1 MASPSGIDSK
11 TPLQLV
17 PGIGAQKASLL
28 ERLGLRRAIDLLFFF
43 PRTYQ
48 DVQPWNTTLELT
60 ENTRACVLGTVID
73 MDSRF
78 GFDGRSSV
86 GVLLEIEGGGYLR
99 CVWYNQ
105 PFRRE
110 QFSIGR
116 RVLATG
122 VIKSSGVASQ
132 MRHPEV
138 LLLAEGEEPPPAKPI
153 PIYPLTEG
161 LQQRN
166 VVQSIAA
173 VMPLIEHVEEALPLE
188 VRERAAQKLA
198 SMLSASKASISN
210 QSASPTSEPSWVGL
224 PLFDGDVATTA
235 PPKLLSIHDALRM
248 IHQPETMVE
257 AHDARLR
264 FIFQELFVL
273 QLALAMH
280 RYQTQYSKPAPNIPS
295 NAMVHAR
302 ILKRFPFD
310 LTSDQ
315 TLAIED
321 IRRDMA
327 REIPMNRLIQGDV
340 GTGKTALAQYA
351 MLSAVANHYQAAM
364 MVPTELL
371 ARQHHR
377 KLCEQLKNSKVMI
390 ELLVGSISGKDKR
403 ELLQRIAIGTVD
415 IVVGTQA
422 LISEHVEFA
431 KLGLLVIDEQHRF
444 GVEQRASLRKS
455 RTVPHYLVMTAT
467 PIPRTLAMTVF
478 GDLDVSILRQRP
490 PGQSVVQTYVSE
502 PAQQERWWKFVLE
515 QVHSGRQA
523 FVVAP
528 RVEAT
533 GDEDAAGESVGAI
546 QQWEILSQ
554 GPLAGLRVGLVHGR
568 MDGDEKQ
575 QKIDDFVSGKIQV
588 LVATTVIEVGIDVPN
603 ASVMTILDAD
613 RLGLAQL
620 HQLRGRV
627 GRGRFPGYVCLFPRA
642 DIGSEELERLKLFA
656 SNHDGFALAELDLKL
671 RGPGELL
678 GTRQTG
684 LPTLRI
690 ADLSRDSEILQLA
703 RSMACEIIATDPLL
717 NLPEHAK
724 LRRQVVAKHGAT
736 LEISDVG

>member
-17 PGIGAQKASLL
+17 PGIGSQKASLL
-28 ERLGLRRAIDLLFFF
+28 ERLGPRRAIDLLFFF

-48 DVQPWNTTLELT
+48 DVLPWSTALELT
-60 ENTRACVLGTVID
+60 ENMRACVLGTVID

-78 GFDGRSSV
+78 GFDGRSTV

-122 VIKSSGVASQ
+122 VVKSSGVALQ

-138 LLLAEGEEPPPAKPI
+138 LLLADGEEPPPAKPI

-161 LQQRN
+161 LQQRH
-166 VVQSIAA
+166 VAQAVAA
-173 VMPLIEHVEEALPLE
+173 VMPLIEHVEEALPLD

-198 SMLSASKASISN
+198 SSLSAS
-210 QSASPTSEPSWVGL
+210 ASPR
-224 PLFDGDVATTA
+224 
-235 PPKLLSIHDALRM
+235 LLSIHDALRM
-248 IHQPETMVE
+248 IHQPETLIE

-273 QLALAMH
+273 QLALSMH
-280 RYQTQYSKPAPNIPS
+280 RHKTQYSKPAPSIPS

-302 ILKRFPFD
+302 ILKRFPFE
-310 LTSDQ
+310 LTGDQ

-321 IRRDMA
+321 IRHDMA
-327 REIPMNRLIQGDV
+327 REVPMNRLIQGDV

-377 KLCEQLKNSKVMI
+377 KLCEQLKDSKVMI

-478 GDLDVSILRQRP
+478 GDLDVSILKQRP

-502 PAQQERWWKFVLE
+502 LGQQERWWKFVLE

-533 GDEDAAGESVGAI
+533 SEEDAAGESAGAI

-554 GPLAGLRVGLVHGR
+554 GPLSGLQVGLVHGR

-575 QKIDDFVSGKIQV
+575 QKLDDFIAGKIQV

-627 GRGRFPGYVCLFPRA
+627 GRGRFPGYVCLFPRS
-642 DIGSEELERLKLFA
+642 DIGNDELERLKLFA

-690 ADLSRDSEILQLA
+690 ADLSRDAEILQLA
-703 RSMACEIIATDPLL
+703 RSLAGEIIAKDPHLS
-717 NLPEHAK
+717 LPEHAK
-724 LRRQVVAKHGAT
+724 LRRQVVTKHGAT

>member
-1 MASPSGIDSK
+1 
-11 TPLQLV
+11 
-17 PGIGAQKASLL
+17 
-28 ERLGLRRAIDLLFFF
+28 
-43 PRTYQ
+43 
-48 DVQPWNTTLELT
+48 
-60 ENTRACVLGTVID
+60 

-86 GVLLEIEGGGYLR
+86 GLLLEIEGGGYLR
-99 CVWYNQ
+99 CIWYNQ

-122 VIKSSGVASQ
+122 VVKSSGVALQ

-138 LLLAEGEEPPPAKPI
+138 LLLADGEEPPPAKPI

-166 VVQSIAA
+166 VAQSIAA

-198 SMLSASKASISN
+198 CMLSATSSSGKSN
-210 QSASPTSEPSWVGL
+210 LTSSESSLSRL
-224 PLFDGDVATTA
+224 PLFDGDTAESA

-248 IHQPETMVE
+248 IHQPETMIE

-280 RYQTQYSKPAPNIPS
+280 RHKTQYSKPAPSIPS

-310 LTSDQ
+310 LTGDQ

-377 KLCEQLKNSKVMI
+377 KLCEQLKDSKVMI
-390 ELLVGSISGKDKR
+390 ELLVGSVSGKDKR

-422 LISEHVEFA
+422 LIGEHVEFA

-490 PGQSVVQTYVSE
+490 PGQSVVGGTLSWNKSTRDDKRSWLHPE
-502 PAQQERWWKFVLE
+502 SKRPAKRML
-515 QVHSGRQA
+515 QVNRQA
-523 FVVAP
+523 PFSNGSTFRMVRLRDCVSDWC
-528 RVEAT
+528 T
-533 GDEDAAGESVGAI
+533 GAWMGKKSSKSLTTLSLVRSRYWSQRRSSSSV
-546 QQWEILSQ
+546 STS
-554 GPLAGLRVGLVHGR
+554 P
-568 MDGDEKQ
+568 
-575 QKIDDFVSGKIQV
+575 
-588 LVATTVIEVGIDVPN
+588 
-603 ASVMTILDAD
+603 
-613 RLGLAQL
+613 
-620 HQLRGRV
+620 
-627 GRGRFPGYVCLFPRA
+627 
-642 DIGSEELERLKLFA
+642 
-656 SNHDGFALAELDLKL
+656 
-671 RGPGELL
+671 
-678 GTRQTG
+678 TR
-684 LPTLRI
+684 R
-690 ADLSRDSEILQLA
+690 
-703 RSMACEIIATDPLL
+703 
-717 NLPEHAK
+717 
-724 LRRQVVAKHGAT
+724 
-736 LEISDVG
+736 